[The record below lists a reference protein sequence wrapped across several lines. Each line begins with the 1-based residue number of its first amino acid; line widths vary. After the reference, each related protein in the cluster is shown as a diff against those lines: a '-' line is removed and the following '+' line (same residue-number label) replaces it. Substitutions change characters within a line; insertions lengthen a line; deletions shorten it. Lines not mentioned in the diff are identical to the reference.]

1 MSWQPS
7 QTGRVLKQR
16 ATPATITQN
25 EQQQHTHL
33 RPISNCHRNKA
44 IHDDDDDDDDE
55 DDGYDGEDDDGNDHG
70 DDDDDGEDE
79 DEDAGDADGDDDVDD
94 DEAGDDDDD
103 NPPFKKRWF
112 CS

>member
-44 IHDDDDDDDDE
+44 IHDDDDDDDE

-70 DDDDDGEDE
+70 DDDDGEDE

>member
-70 DDDDDGEDE
+70 DDDDGEDE

>member
-44 IHDDDDDDDDE
+44 IHDE
-55 DDGYDGEDDDGNDHG
+55 DDGYDGEDDDGDDHG

-94 DEAGDDDDD
+94 DEAEDDDDD

>member
-44 IHDDDDDDDDE
+44 IHDE
-55 DDGYDGEDDDGNDHG
+55 DDGYDGEDDDGDDHG
-70 DDDDDGEDE
+70 DDDDDDGEDE

-94 DEAGDDDDD
+94 DEAEDDDDD